1 MGVVRYV
8 VVFVIF
14 MAAMITFGDRGLV
27 DNYVMHKK
35 LEALQKVN
43 QDISREN
50 QQLKDIILLLRD
62 NLSYI
67 EMIAR
72 NDLGMV
78 KKGDVVY
85 RFAK

>member
-1 MGVVRYV
+1 MGAVRYV
-8 VVFVIF
+8 IVFIIF
-14 MAAMITFGDRGLV
+14 MTAMITFGDRGLV

-35 LEALQKVN
+35 LQALHKIN

-50 QQLKDIILLLRD
+50 QQQKDIILLLRD
-62 NLSYI
+62 NPAYI
-67 EMIAR
+67 EKIAR

-85 RFAK
+85 YHAK